1 MRYNKKEVNTG
12 EKEKRQKN
20 HDPIDCS
27 ADTAADDWCGL
38 YSNPDRPVRTI
49 G

>member
-12 EKEKRQKN
+12 EKEKCQKN

-38 YSNPDRPVRTI
+38 YGNPDRPVRAI